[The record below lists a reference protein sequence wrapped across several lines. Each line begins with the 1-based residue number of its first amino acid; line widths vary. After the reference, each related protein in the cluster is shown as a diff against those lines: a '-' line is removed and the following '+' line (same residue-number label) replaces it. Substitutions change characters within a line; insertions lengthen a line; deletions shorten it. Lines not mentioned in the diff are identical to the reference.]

1 MTNYE
6 DIKNMSKLE
15 LANFLS
21 ELEYKAMSGKSKYVH
36 EWEMWLEQEKGGGSD
51 A

>member
-21 ELEYKAMSGKSKYVH
+21 ELEYKAISGKSKYVH
-36 EWEMWLEQEKGGGSD
+36 EWEMWLDKEKGGEG
-51 A
+51 